1 MFYAVTPSG
10 ETIAHRREPGRD
22 PVLLVHGFGSDAD
35 ATWGATGWLRALA
48 DAGRGA
54 IVVDLRGHGASSKP
68 HDPSMYRTGVLAA
81 DLVAVLDAEGVG
93 VQAAGVGGAGVGT
106 VGVDVIGYSMG
117 SQVARALARD
127 APGRIRRLVLGG
139 IGENEQLRAWGVD
152 AIERVLI
159 DGVDASDETAT
170 AILRAAAERPR
181 ADRQALAACA
191 VGVASDE
198 LPTDPLPMP
207 TLIVVGDADPVA
219 AGADALALALGA
231 GLEVVPKRNHQ
242 TTLSSRAF
250 KAAVLEFLAR

>member
-10 ETIAHRREPGRD
+10 ETIAHRREPGPD
-22 PVLLVHGFGSDAD
+22 PVLLVHGFGSDAE
-35 ATWGATGWLRALA
+35 ATWNATGWLRALA

-68 HDPSMYRTGVLAA
+68 HDPAAYRTSVLAA
-81 DLVAVLDAEGVG
+81 DLAAVLDAEGF
-93 VQAAGVGGAGVGT
+93 GAGTGAAAA
-106 VGVDVIGYSMG
+106 VDVIGYSMG

-139 IGENEQLRAWGVD
+139 IGEHEQLRLWGSDAIDSVLLDDVD
-152 AIERVLI
+152 A
-159 DGVDASDETAT
+159 ADETAT
-170 AILRAAAERPR
+170 AILRAAAERPG
-181 ADRQALAACA
+181 ADRRALAACA
-191 VGVASDE
+191 AGVASED

-207 TLIVVGDADPVA
+207 TLIVVGETDPVA
-219 AGADALALALGA
+219 AGADALARSLGA

-250 KAAVLEFLAR
+250 KAAVLEFLSA